1 LIPSRATLAIGQ
13 TVSLAATVAPADA
26 PNQNLTWSSSD
37 ATVATVSATGAS
49 ALVTAIASGS
59 VTITV
64 TTQDDHKTAT
74 CIVTVGMLAQWV
86 QSPTTANFSSSFA
99 AVAVDSGGNIYTAGT
114 IRGADPYTFSDSV
127 TVHGSST
134 SSNGLLVK
142 YNSTGAAQWAN
153 SVAGEGGAS
162 AFTGVATDASGN
174 VFVVGTIAETG
185 SFDFGRVGH
194 EMVVRGT
201 YTFGSSLVLVKYN
214 ASGVAQWA
222 STVMNTVIHPM
233 GATSYAAVATDSS
246 GNLYAAGA
254 LSDAA
259 PYDLGNEISVSGFVA
274 GGNNALL
281 VKYSPAGA
289 AQWAQSTYSGSGESG
304 FAAVTVDG
312 AGTPYGAGYVAGTV
326 ALGFGNAVIAT
337 GTGTSNALLVHYNAS
352 GVAQWA
358 RTAESGGNN
367 SGYTAVAAG
376 NSGIFVAG
384 SIYGNTANSFGSGVN
399 VAGAYAAGASI
410 LLVKYSSSGAAQ
422 WGHSATS
429 ATGLSRFASL
439 ALDPAGRLY
448 AAGLLAGPGSYDVG
462 NSIVASTTSNGNEVL
477 LTRYDS
483 AGMCHG
489 AQTAATGS
497 SVSGFSA
504 VAADGAAGVYAA
516 GTINGADPVDFGNST
531 TVTGAYSGGNNAIL
545 VKYQ

>member
-1 LIPSRATLAIGQ
+1 
-13 TVSLAATVAPADA
+13 
-26 PNQNLTWSSSD
+26 
-37 ATVATVSATGAS
+37 VATVSATGAS
-49 ALVTAIASGS
+49 ALVTAVASGS

-64 TTQDDHKTAT
+64 TAQDDNKTAT

-86 QSPTTANFSSSFA
+86 QSPTPASSSSSFA
-99 AVAVDSGGNIYTAGT
+99 AVAADNGGNIYAAGSIVGT
-114 IRGADPYTFSDSV
+114 GSYTFGGSV
-127 TVHGSST
+127 ST
-134 SSNGLLVK
+134 SGASTSTNGLLVR
-142 YNSTGAAQWAN
+142 YNSTGAAQWA
-153 SVAGEGGAS
+153 SSTASGAGAS

-174 VFVVGTIAETG
+174 VFVVGTITEAG
-185 SFDFGRVGH
+185 SFDFGHGVHVDGAY
-194 EMVVRGT
+194 V
-201 YTFGSSLVLVKYN
+201 FGSSLVLVKYD
-214 ASGVAQWA
+214 ASGAAQWA
-222 STVMNTVIHPM
+222 TTVVHAT

-246 GNLYAAGA
+246 GNVYAAGA
-254 LSDAA
+254 ISDSSS
-259 PYDLGNEISVSGFVA
+259 YVLGNDVSSISVSGFVA
-274 GGNNALL
+274 GGENALL

-289 AQWAQSTYSGSGESG
+289 AQWAQSTYSGNDESG
-304 FAAVTVDG
+304 FAAVAVDG
-312 AGTPYGAGYVAGTV
+312 SGTPYGAGHVAGTA
-326 ALGFGNAVIAT
+326 ALGFGNAVTAT
-337 GTGTSNALLVHYNAS
+337 GTGSSNALLVHYNSS

-367 SGYTAVAAG
+367 SDYTAVAVG
-376 NSGIFVAG
+376 NSSVFVAG
-384 SIYGNTANSFGSGVN
+384 SIYGNTANSFGGGVN

-422 WGHSATS
+422 WGHSAAS

-462 NSIVASTTSNGNEVL
+462 NSIVATTASNGNEVL

-483 AGMCHG
+483 AGMCRG

-504 VAADGAAGVYAA
+504 VAADGAAGIYAA
-516 GTINGADPVDFGNST
+516 GTINGADSVDFGNSK
-531 TVTGAYSGGNNAIL
+531 TVTGAYHGGNNAIL

>member
-1 LIPSRATLAIGQ
+1 
-13 TVSLAATVAPADA
+13 
-26 PNQNLTWSSSD
+26 
-37 ATVATVSATGAS
+37 VATVPATGVGAS
-49 ALVTAIASGS
+49 ALVTAVASGS

-86 QSPTTANFSSSFA
+86 KSPTPASFSSSFA
-99 AVAVDSGGNIYTAGT
+99 AVAADNGGNIYAAGSIVGT
-114 IRGADPYTFSDSV
+114 GSYTFGGSV
-127 TVHGSST
+127 STSGAST

-142 YNSTGAAQWAN
+142 YNSTGTAQWAN
-153 SVAGEGGAS
+153 SVVGGGGAS

-174 VFVVGTIAETG
+174 VFVVGTITEAG
-185 SFDFGRVGH
+185 SFDFGHGVHVDGAY
-194 EMVVRGT
+194 V
-201 YTFGSSLVLVKYN
+201 FGDSLVLVKYN

-254 LSDAA
+254 ISDSS
-259 PYDLGNEISVSGFVA
+259 PYVLGNDVSNISVRGFVA
-274 GGNNALL
+274 GGKNALL

-289 AQWAQSTYSGSGESG
+289 AQWAQSTSSGNGESG
-304 FAAVTVDG
+304 FAAVAVDG
-312 AGTPYGAGYVAGTV
+312 AGTPYAAGYLMGSLD
-326 ALGFGNAVIAT
+326 LGFGNAVTAT
-337 GTGTSNALLVHYNAS
+337 GTGGSNALLVHYNSS

-367 SGYTAVAAG
+367 SDYTALAVG
-376 NSGIFVAG
+376 NSSVFAAG
-384 SIYGNTANSFGSGVN
+384 SIYGNTANSFGGGVN
-399 VAGAYAAGASI
+399 VAGAYAAGASV

-422 WGHSATS
+422 WGHSAAS

-462 NSIVASTTSNGNEVL
+462 NSIVATTTSNGNEVL

-489 AQTAATGS
+489 AQTAAAGS
-497 SVSGFSA
+497 SISGFSA
-504 VAADGAAGVYAA
+504 VAADGAAGIYAA

-531 TVTGAYSGGNNAIL
+531 TVTGDYSGGNNAIL